1 MPPTLVTLVRHGQA
15 AHNVDFQHHL
25 HDTYLTPLGESQCQS
40 LPSRFPA
47 EPPVTLLVSSPLKRT
62 LQTTL
67 IGFAPQ
73 VQSGVKIEVVPEF
86 QEASALP
93 CDTGSPREVLEKEEA
108 FKGLDFSRLGEDWD
122 SKVMLCGFSLVRGGV
137 RY

>member
-1 MPPTLVTLVRHGQA
+1 M
-15 AHNVDFQHHL
+15 
-25 HDTYLTPLGESQCQS
+25 
-40 LPSRFPA
+40 
-47 EPPVTLLVSSPLKRT
+47 
-62 LQTTL
+62 
-67 IGFAPQ
+67 
-73 VQSGVKIEVVPEF
+73 QSGVKIEVVPEF